1 MHITF
6 KNQKTSLL
14 PKIQPTA
21 HRLTVIM
28 KPLSLLIRL
37 SQMSISGSSFSKH
50 NATAFDYFAESRH
63 RNAKDKWED
72 HLPKKKSSLLKLKT
86 ASPSCLL
93 PSTTFFA
100 V

>member
-1 MHITF
+1 
-6 KNQKTSLL
+6 
-14 PKIQPTA
+14 
-21 HRLTVIM
+21 
-28 KPLSLLIRL
+28 
-37 SQMSISGSSFSKH
+37 MSISGSSFSKH

-72 HLPKKKSSLLKLKT
+72 HLPKNKSSLLKLKT